1 MAGGLALPRLICR
14 YTMNIDFL
22 KIRHNLLKQY
32 NREHPNND
40 PYEFIRG
47 MVWMEEVLTRILE
60 KNGHVQTTER
70 QMLAYLEEQL
80 LESQQLVEQRD
91 REIHRLKQQ
100 NKDLRRLSK
109 KDLREWKK
117 DINVSTLCKDNRK
130 LLKERDLYLS
140 RLHSTRTGDSPTP
153 THNKS

>member
-1 MAGGLALPRLICR
+1 
-14 YTMNIDFL
+14 MNIDFL

-47 MVWMEEVLTRILE
+47 MVWMEEVLARILE

-80 LESQQLVEQRD
+80 IEAQQQVEQRD

-100 NKDLRRLSK
+100 NKDLRRLNK

-117 DINVSTLCKDNRK
+117 DINISVLCKDNRK

-140 RLHSTRTGDSPTP
+140 RLNSTRAGEFPVN
-153 THNKS
+153 THPAK